1 MLQIGG
7 SIAGGDGHSSL
18 CLGLVVAVGVD
29 ARLER
34 DPERLLPRVW
44 GKVWGEFR
52 GYVNIWRI
60 LFISVT
66 KSGFENILRLL
77 TEIEQSVCQEDTF
90 GK

>member
-34 DPERLLPRVW
+34 DPERLLPRGW
-44 GKVWGEFR
+44 GKVWAEFL

-60 LFISVT
+60 LFINVT
-66 KSGFENILRLL
+66 KSGFENY
-77 TEIEQSVCQEDTF
+77 CDC
-90 GK
+90 

>member
-34 DPERLLPRVW
+34 DPERLLPRGW
-44 GKVWGEFR
+44 GKVWEKCEVTLTYDGFCLLVSRNQDSRIYIATVNRTRTVCVSR
-52 GYVNIWRI
+52 GHFW
-60 LFISVT
+60 
-66 KSGFENILRLL
+66 
-77 TEIEQSVCQEDTF
+77 
-90 GK
+90 